1 MSIIE
6 QAPTVAAY
14 TVDQFCA
21 AHNICR
27 TRLYAL
33 WGDGRGPR
41 FMRNGSRRLISAEA
55 AADWRRAME
64 NAMSMSAE

>member
-6 QAPTVAAY
+6 QAPAVAAF

-33 WGDGRGPR
+33 WGEGRGPR
-41 FMRNGSRRLISAEA
+41 FMKNGTRRLITAEA
-55 AADWRRAME
+55 ASDWRKAME
-64 NAMSMSAE
+64 AASVPQPA

>member
-6 QAPTVAAY
+6 QSPAVAAY

-33 WGDGRGPR
+33 WGEGRGPR
-41 FMRNGSRRLISAEA
+41 FMKNGTRRLITAEA
-55 AADWRRAME
+55 AADWRRDME
-64 NAMSMSAE
+64 AAATT